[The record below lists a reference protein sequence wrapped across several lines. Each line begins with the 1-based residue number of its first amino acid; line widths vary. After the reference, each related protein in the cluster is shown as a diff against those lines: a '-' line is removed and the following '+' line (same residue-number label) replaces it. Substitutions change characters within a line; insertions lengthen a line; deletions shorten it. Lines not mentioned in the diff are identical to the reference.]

1 MNAFDLLVLIALLI
15 TTYGGFKNG
24 FIQTVFKNIGYIA
37 GGVAGVAI
45 AVEVMSTWSNNL
57 VKAAGAIILILLLA
71 TVGEFT
77 LGKIGLGFRKVLFI
91 SPLKFLDSL
100 LGAALATLRT
110 VFTTYLI
117 AAILIATHWSI
128 VDKHI
133 AGSQFYTYT
142 DSRVPKVVTELKNY
156 GDKLF
161 KQINR
166 SSHSPICKPSAAI

>member
-1 MNAFDLLVLIALLI
+1 MKVFDLLVLTALLI
-15 TTYGGFKNG
+15 SVYGGFKNG
-24 FIQTVFKNIGYIA
+24 FIQTVFKSIGYIA

-71 TVGEFT
+71 TLGEFI

-91 SPLKFLDSL
+91 SPLRFLDSL
-100 LGAALATLRT
+100 LGAALATPRT
-110 VFTTYLI
+110 VFITYLI
-117 AAILIATHWSI
+117 AVILIATPWSI
-128 VDKHI
+128 GDEYI

-142 DSRVPKVVTELKNY
+142 DSHLPKVVTELKTY

-161 KQINR
+161 KQIN
-166 SSHSPICKPSAAI
+166 

>member
-1 MNAFDLLVLIALLI
+1 MNAFDLLVLIAVPI
-15 TTYGGFKNG
+15 TAYGGFKNG
-24 FIQTVFKNIGYIA
+24 FVQTVFKSIGYIA

-57 VKAAGAIILILLLA
+57 AKAGGAIILILLFA
-71 TVGEFT
+71 TMGEFV

-91 SPLKFLDSL
+91 SPLKFLDTF

-110 VFTTYLI
+110 VFIIYLI
-117 AAILIATHWSI
+117 AVILISTPWSI
-128 VDKHI
+128 GDEYI

-142 DSRVPKVVTELKNY
+142 DSHLPKVVTELKTY

-161 KQINR
+161 KQIN
-166 SSHSPICKPSAAI
+166 